1 MLLLWM
7 AYIMRETEENQ
18 NGKIFHFARS
28 QIECVARNWGESIQ
42 RAVLLVDN
50 IVVLQ
55 WKSLL
60 SIHPVLVN
68 KLNGKQIVL

>member
-1 MLLLWM
+1 MILLWM

-18 NGKIFHFARS
+18 NGKIFSLARS
-28 QIECVARNWGESIQ
+28 QIECVARNCGESIQ

-55 WKSLL
+55 LL